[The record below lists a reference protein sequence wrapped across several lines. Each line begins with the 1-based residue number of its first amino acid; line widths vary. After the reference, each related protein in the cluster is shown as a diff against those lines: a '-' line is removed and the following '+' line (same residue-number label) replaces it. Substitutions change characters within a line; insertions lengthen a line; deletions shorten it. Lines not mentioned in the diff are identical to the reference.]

1 MQREGSRLDLSARLV
16 MTTLYQRLGEAGL
29 WSHIRS
35 VGGSWTRGI
44 GGASFTTHDN
54 KAFLQDLVASGRFCM
69 DTPAGSLLHQG
80 ATSFRE
86 AVGGGGLHLSL
97 SADNR
102 ITVHIDDHS
111 PVAGVRN
118 DGGCRYER
126 SKTLEHLRHEVIPL
140 ITGSHRKRKLEAENP
155 GEAYLL
161 KEVEMA
167 EAELRRAL
175 ADPDRH
181 DPAGAAIKLASL
193 LSESGDFDGARGFY
207 QVAVDSGHPD
217 YAAAASFSLGT
228 LYERREEWDPAMD
241 SYRKAMESDHPEIGP
256 WAASSLASLLE

>member
-54 KAFLQDLVASGRFCM
+54 EAFLRDLVASGRFCR
-69 DTPAGSLLHQG
+69 DTPAGGLLHQG
-80 ATSFRE
+80 AASFRE

-102 ITVHIDDHS
+102 ITVHIYDHS
-111 PVAGVRN
+111 PVAGVRS

-126 SKTLEHLRHEVIPL
+126 TKTLEHLRHEVIPL
-140 ITGSHRKRKLEAENP
+140 ITGSHRKRRAEAEDPN
-155 GEAYLL
+155 EAYLL

-175 ADPDRH
+175 AEPEKYDA
-181 DPAGAAIKLASL
+181 AGAAIKLASL
-193 LSESGDFDGARGFY
+193 LWETGDVEGARGFY
-207 QVAVDSGHPD
+207 EVAADSGHFD
-217 YAAAASFSLGT
+217 YAAAGSFSLGT
-228 LYERREEWDPAMD
+228 LLERQEDWEG
-241 SYRKAMESDHPEIGP
+241 AME
-256 WAASSLASLLE
+256 AY